1 VLFQQVIAAAR
12 NGLEPYSSAMTDF
25 GRMAGSHILAQLQ
38 ASADMPVMSLVVRSK
53 RSYFRVTFDP
63 KVDLQARKYKP
74 IPIFKPALPEDLL
87 QKAEIARILLDPRRP
102 IMSLITVLDQV
113 FQLDDPE
120 GEISRMFEDIANL
133 DPVFV
138 LEHVAQALERA
149 GQPEFAARIRQVEFQ
164 KAFVEA
170 AQFKAAQQAAAGP
183 GPQGGPGPGP
193 SAETGATSATGGG
206 EGRPGQGQP
215 SEGGSSLGLLGQ

>member
-1 VLFQQVIAAAR
+1 VLPQRVIAAAR

-25 GRMAGSHILAQLQ
+25 ERMAGGHILAQLQ
-38 ASADMPVMSLVVRSK
+38 TDSNWPVLSLVVRSK
-53 RSYFRVTFDP
+53 RSYFRVEFDP
-63 KVDLQARKYKP
+63 KTDLQERKYKP

-120 GEISRMFEDIANL
+120 GEIGRMFEDIANL

-138 LEHVAQALERA
+138 LEHVAQALEKA

-170 AQFKAAQQAAAGP
+170 AQFKAVQAQAAGP
-183 GPQGGPGPGP
+183 APGAGPGP

-206 EGRPGQGQP
+206 EGRPGQGQA
-215 SEGGSSLGLLGQ
+215 SEGGSNLGLLGQ